1 MLVAIHPRP
10 GGNRARA
17 VGRQHALDALSDAG
31 HWMLATL
38 REWGRRSRE
47 RKQLAQLD
55 SRMLA
60 DIGMTHADRDMLV
73 NKPFWRE

>member
-1 MLVAIHPRP
+1 MAAIQLQPCRDCP
-10 GGNRARA
+10 GEVRRHA
-17 VGRQHALDALSDAG
+17 ALDALSDTAA
-31 HWMLATL
+31 WTMTVL

-47 RKQLAQLD
+47 RHQLAALD

-60 DIGMTHADRDMLV
+60 DIGLTHAEREFLV